1 MYNIFNDEKITYG
14 KSIVAYVSIFLL
26 TVVEKPANICKMLH
40 HLYLLDQHVS
50 DLFTDYVFTYKVP
63 YFHS

>member
-40 HLYLLDQHVS
+40 HL
-50 DLFTDYVFTYKVP
+50 
-63 YFHS
+63 